1 MAEKTGLPAV
11 LDEAMREASAPGDPR
26 PQQAQLFA
34 LEPTPEGEA
43 AGELGRRGRPPG
55 SRNRRTEDWAAW
67 ITGRYGHP
75 LDRLGQLYSAD
86 PVAVARAHGMK
97 VADVIARQIEA
108 AKAALPYL
116 ASPMPQK
123 LKVEGKGA
131 LVIGLAPGG
140 GAPSGDHLVTVDPL
154 AALDAFLDGKI
165 EQLQRVS
172 DAIDEAGN
180 ATDGN
185 EQGESDGG
193 SRG

>member
-1 MAEKTGLPAV
+1 MAERAGLPAV
-11 LDEAMREASAPGDPR
+11 LDDAIKDQVAPGDD
-26 PQQAQLFA
+26 QARQPQLFA
-34 LEPTPEGEA
+34 LEPTPDGDG

-86 PVAVARAHGMK
+86 PIAMARSLGIKVSDAV
-97 VADVIARQIEA
+97 ARQIEA
-108 AKAALPYL
+108 AKAALPYV

-123 LKVEGKGA
+123 VQVSGKGA
-131 LVIGLAPGG
+131 LIMGIAPGG
-140 GAPSGDHLVTVDPL
+140 NVPGGDHLVGVD
-154 AALDAFLDGKI
+154 AMTALDAFLSGKI

-172 DAIDEAGN
+172 DAVDLAGN

-185 EQGESDGG
+185 VSGESDDGTTG
-193 SRG
+193 